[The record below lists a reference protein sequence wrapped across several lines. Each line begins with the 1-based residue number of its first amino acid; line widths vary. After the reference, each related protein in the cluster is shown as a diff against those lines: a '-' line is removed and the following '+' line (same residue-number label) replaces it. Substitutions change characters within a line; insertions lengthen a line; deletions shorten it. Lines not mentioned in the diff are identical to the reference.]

1 MKEKTSDRV
10 GKLLLK
16 VIGVLVV
23 IVCLI
28 GVFDITNT
36 IMGNPI
42 SKKLAENTAT
52 EFLEKHSGDC
62 YELKDVYWDLF
73 DGNYV
78 ALMQS
83 PEAEFSLIISS
94 KGELLLIDYSYYD
107 YAEK

>member
-10 GKLLLK
+10 AKPVLK
-16 VIGVLVV
+16 VIGILFL
-23 IVCLI
+23 IVCLL

-36 IMGNPI
+36 FMGNPI

-52 EFLEKHSGDC
+52 EFSEKHTDDC
-62 YELKDVYWDLF
+62 YELKEVYWDWF

-83 PEAEFSLIISS
+83 PEEEFSLIISS
-94 KGELLLIDYSYYD
+94 KGELLLIDYSDYD
-107 YAEK
+107 YDIK